1 MSDSDPENEQ
11 RGFVLAWR
19 FRDLPAALLA
29 KTALESANIE
39 CILSDENTIRMDWL
53 WSNLLGGVKL
63 WLKEE
68 DADSLQELLDLAI
81 PEGFEVPSV
90 GEYKQRAC
98 PSCNSLDVSSEGSA
112 YRIAYVFLFFGL
124 PVPLKQRRCS
134 CRSCGRRW

>member
-19 FRDLPAALLA
+19 FRDLPDALLA

-98 PSCNSLDVSSEGSA
+98 PSCNSTGFLRYSTVAASRGLDMATPMGP
-112 YRIAYVFLFFGL
+112 G
-124 PVPLKQRRCS
+124 
-134 CRSCGRRW
+134 